1 MMIEITSSNVPSEL
15 SFRVSPR
22 TMQMLGRENVSS
34 PIISVLELVKNAYD
48 ADATEVKVIFENAS
62 TPDGRIIIADNG
74 EGMGLDDLREKWMVI
89 STENKSR
96 AAITATKKRQKVGE
110 KGIGRLAMDRLARQV
125 TVRTHRAQSPGIEL
139 FVDWDKYEGDKGEL
153 NQITHPLRSTPPRE
167 DGLSG
172 TTLILTNLRDQW
184 TQNDYEALYK
194 DLSLL
199 VAPLSHNVTDFSI
212 YFESS
217 AAPELTGKVASVL
230 TDVAEYTL
238 VSALD
243 KSGQIHH
250 QLTHRSGDIVEDKRS
265 WASAFDLP
273 PGMMPHCG
281 PLQFQLL
288 FYVRDAKSLQDTNI
302 KLSQLR
308 EFLQRYH
315 GVRIYRDA
323 FRVKPYGDPGG
334 DKDWLQLNARFAR
347 GKYGVRAE
355 SQWRLAEGQVIGTVL
370 ITRNDNP
377 DLRDQTNREGLIENN
392 AYSDMKK
399 YLLHGIQFLERERQ
413 KRERGEKQ
421 KEESAPIA
429 IPVEESF
436 ADIEN
441 QLGTIST
448 GLREIAKS
456 PSLFWADAV
465 KELADSVDN
474 VRLQPLK
481 DLQITVEEDQLDA
494 EQRQTEYQLMVG
506 LSTLGIAITA
516 FGHEIA
522 RVINN
527 VQARARLVAYA
538 LDNLPTDV
546 KPQADKD
553 MQVLSE
559 SAGQVQAWG
568 KFALDRVRRDKRT
581 RTDIDLN
588 QTIRTLMEEFRP
600 PLERDHI
607 QVHLNLSDDVPSFHA
622 FKMDMEAI
630 LINFTTNAKEAMRYE
645 PIQQRK
651 IEIWTQFS
659 VISQEITLGFAD
671 SGRGIRPEDI
681 DLIFDPLF
689 STRTDDEGNPVGTGM
704 GLTIVKNIVEEYN
717 GRIQTKGHG
726 RLGGAEFTIYFP
738 YRYGRSK
745 HNGRNG
751 NRLVS

>member
-1 MMIEITSSNVPSEL
+1 MTEDTLSSFPSEL

-22 TMQMLGRENVSS
+22 TMQMLGRENISS

-48 ADATEVKVIFENAS
+48 ADATRVEVIFENAS
-62 TPDGRIIIADNG
+62 TQEGRIIIADNG
-74 EGMGLDDLREKWMVI
+74 EGMGLEDLRDKWMVI
-89 STENKSR
+89 STDNKTR
-96 AAITATKKRQKVGE
+96 LAITKTKKRQKVGE
-110 KGIGRLAMDRLARQV
+110 KGIGRLAMDRLAQQV
-125 TVRTHRAQSPGIEL
+125 TVITHCLNSPGIEL
-139 FVDWDKYEGDKGEL
+139 SIDWSKYEGDKGEL
-153 NQITHPLRSTPPRE
+153 NQITHPLRSLPPQE
-167 DGLSG
+167 NGSSG
-172 TTLILTNLRDQW
+172 TSLILTNLRDQW

-199 VAPLSHNVTDFSI
+199 VAPSIETITDFAI

-217 AAPELTGKVASVL
+217 DAPELTGEVTNILA
-230 TDVAEYTL
+230 DVAEYML
-238 VSALD
+238 ISRLD
-243 KSGQIHH
+243 ESEQLHH
-250 QLTHRSGDIVEDKRS
+250 KLIHRSGDIIEDRRS
-265 WASAFDLP
+265 WASAFSLP
-273 PGMMPHCG
+273 PDTMSHCG

-288 FYVRDAKSLQDTNI
+288 FYLRDAKSLQDTNI

-315 GVRIYRDA
+315 GVRIYRDG

-347 GKYGVRAE
+347 GRYGVRAE

-370 ITRNDNP
+370 IKRNENP
-377 DLRDQTNREGLIENN
+377 DLRDQTNREGLIEND
-392 AYSDMKK
+392 AYNDMKK
-399 YLLHGIQFLERERQ
+399 FLLHGIQFLERERQ

-421 KEESAPIA
+421 KEVPVSVS
-429 IPVEESF
+429 IPVEESLT
-436 ADIEN
+436 DIDN
-441 QLGTIST
+441 RLDTIST
-448 GLREIAKS
+448 ELRNIAKS
-456 PSLFWADAV
+456 PTLFWANTV
-465 KELADSVDN
+465 KEIADSVDKI
-474 VRLQPLK
+474 RLQPLRN
-481 DLQITVEEDQLDA
+481 LQTTVEEDQLDA
-494 EQRQTEYQLMVG
+494 EQRQTEYQLMIG

-527 VQARARLVAYA
+527 VQARTRLIAYA
-538 LDNLPTDV
+538 MNNLPIDV

-581 RTDIDLN
+581 RTDIDIN

-607 QVHLNLSDDVPSFHA
+607 QMNIDLSDSVPLFRA
-622 FKMDMEAI
+622 FNMDMEAI

-645 PIQQRK
+645 PIQKRM
-651 IEIWTQFS
+651 IDIWTRFS

-681 DLIFDPLF
+681 DLIFDPFF

-704 GLTIVKNIVEEYN
+704 GLAIVRSIVEEYN
-717 GRIQTKGHG
+717 GRIHVEGHG
-726 RLGGAEFTIYFP
+726 KLGGAEFHVYLP
-738 YRYGRSK
+738 YLYGRSK
-745 HNGRNG
+745 QNGGNG
-751 NRLVS
+751 NRLVN